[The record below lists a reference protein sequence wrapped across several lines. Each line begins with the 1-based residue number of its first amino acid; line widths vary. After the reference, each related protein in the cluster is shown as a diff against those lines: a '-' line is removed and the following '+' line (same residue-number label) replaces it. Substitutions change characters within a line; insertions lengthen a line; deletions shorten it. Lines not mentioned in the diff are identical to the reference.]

1 VKHFVVLLLL
11 LTSVLVIQQSRADA
25 LIINKSML
33 ASSIIEYYVDDEGV
47 TAELEIGLDSLPL
60 FKNLLPDEVYKQLG
74 FGSEKSLS
82 RQQEFFSQ
90 QLALLGA
97 NKKPLVG
104 EVLAIGPS
112 RRVLRDSLNG
122 TPLPI
127 QDEAPEIIRAS
138 IRYRFESGP
147 KPEQLI
153 FIAPTSSDI
162 GFVAYHNNV
171 AVNDFRYLRSGY
183 TLLLDWQDPWYS
195 QFEARNL
202 RRQYF
207 SPMSG
212 FIYVESFEVRKEIIV
227 RPKDLQRW
235 IDLGLE
241 GKSTIPVEMQA
252 EIKLKVGDFLSRHQP
267 VTIDGEKREG
277 ILDSV
282 NFLERTLTSSRVV
295 DPPVPLGVD
304 AAILGAIFVYP
315 HKGLPQQVTMD
326 WDLWDERVTR
336 VPVSAVDQAGP
347 LPSFLEPD
355 WTQLEWTNF
364 LKNPVVPT
372 LKVIEPPVDGWKLTL
387 AKAFPVAVILLLLS
401 LGWVYLAIKKQ
412 KPRTLPASVAIVFV
426 AACLAVF
433 LLRESSRIQPERA
446 EVIVSKLL
454 HNIYRSFDYRD
465 ESDIY
470 DVLERSVTGELLTNI
485 YLETKR
491 SLVLAN
497 QGGAQAKVKSVLLD
511 SLDLKPTADDE
522 GFYAEVNWTVNGSVG
537 HWGHVHQRSN
547 RYQALL
553 TIVAEQQQW
562 KLREMVV
569 LQEERL

>member
-1 VKHFVVLLLL
+1 VKHFVVLFLL

-25 LIINKSML
+25 LIVNKSML
-33 ASSIIEYYVDDEGV
+33 ASSIIEFYIDDEGV

-60 FKNLLPDEVYKQLG
+60 FKNLLPDGVYKQLG
-74 FGSEKSLS
+74 FGSEKSLP
-82 RQQEFFSQ
+82 RQQEFFSK
-90 QLALLGA
+90 QLALLGT
-97 NKKPLVG
+97 NNKPLAG

-138 IRYRFESGP
+138 LRYRFESDL

-153 FIAPTSSDI
+153 FIAPTSSEI
-162 GFVAYHNNV
+162 GFVAYHNKV

-195 QFEARNL
+195 QFKARNL

-212 FIYVESFEVRKEIIV
+212 FIYVESFEVRKEIIA

-267 VTIDGEKREG
+267 VTIDGERREG
-277 ILDSV
+277 ILDSI

-295 DPPVPLGVD
+295 DPPVPLGID

-364 LKNPVVPT
+364 LKNPVIPT
-372 LKVIEPPVDGWKLTL
+372 LEVIEPPVDGWKLTL
-387 AKAFPVAVILLLLS
+387 AKGFPVTIVLLLLS

-426 AACLAVF
+426 AACLAAF
-433 LLRESSRIQPERA
+433 LLRESNRIQPERA

-497 QGGAQAKVKSVLLD
+497 QGGAQAKVKSILLD
-511 SLDLKPTADDE
+511 SLELKPTADDDS
-522 GFYAEVNWTVNGSVG
+522 FNAEVNWTVNGSVG
-537 HWGHVHQRSN
+537 HWGHIHQRSN

-553 TIVAEQQQW
+553 TIAAEQRQW

>member
-1 VKHFVVLLLL
+1 MKYFVPLFFLLA
-11 LTSVLVIQQSRADA
+11 TIPFFQQSRADA

-33 ASSIIEYYVDDEGV
+33 ASNIIEFYVDDKGV

-60 FKNLLPDEVYKQLG
+60 FKNLLPDGVYKQLG
-74 FGSEKSLS
+74 FGSEKSLP
-82 RQQEFFSQ
+82 RQQEFFSK

-97 NKKPLVG
+97 NNKPLAG

-112 RRVLRDSLNG
+112 RKLLRDPLNG

-127 QDEAPEIIRAS
+127 QDEAPDIVRAS
-138 IRYRFESGP
+138 LRYRFEPGV
-147 KPEQLI
+147 KPEQLT
-153 FIAPTSSDI
+153 FVAPASGDT
-162 GFVAYHNNV
+162 GFVAYHNEV

-195 QFEARNL
+195 RFKSRSML
-202 RRQYF
+202 RQY
-207 SPMSG
+207 SAPMSG
-212 FIYVESFEVRKEIIV
+212 FIYVESFEVRKEIIA

-235 IDLGLE
+235 VDLGLE

-252 EIKLKVGDFLSRHQP
+252 EIKLKVGEFLSRHQP
-267 VTIDGEKREG
+267 VTIDGERREG
-277 ILDSV
+277 ILDSI

-295 DPPVPLGVD
+295 DPPVPLGID

-315 HKGLPQQVTMD
+315 QKGLPQKVTMD

-364 LKNPVVPT
+364 LKNPVIPT
-372 LKVIEPPVDGWKLTL
+372 LEVIEPPVDGWKLTL
-387 AKAFPVAVILLLLS
+387 AKGFPVTVILLLLS
-401 LGWVYLAIKKQ
+401 LGWVYLTIKRQ
-412 KPRTLPASVAIVFV
+412 KPRTLPASVAILFV
-426 AACLAVF
+426 VACLAAF
-433 LLRESSRIQPERA
+433 LLRESNRIQPERA
-446 EVIVSKLL
+446 EVIVGKLL

-497 QGGAQAKVKSVLLD
+497 QGGAQAKVKSVQLD
-511 SLDLKPTADDE
+511 SLELKPTDDDN
-522 GFYAEVNWTVNGSVG
+522 GFNTEVNWTVNGSVG

-547 RYQALL
+547 RYQAVL